1 MNIYFGAVNKS
12 EVEDE
17 DGMFVSDDAPNH
29 MFYYGV
35 EYGTNPGGMEEVVIF
50 DGIER
55 SVPIDIESVPA
66 LVKAL
71 AAYYKVHA
79 SLQLAKGIEAQVND
93 PFAEESIVE

>member
-12 EVEDE
+12 EVQDE
-17 DGMFVSDDAPNH
+17 DGMYVAEDAPNH

-35 EYGTNPGGMEEVVIF
+35 EYGTNPGGTDEVLIF

-66 LVKAL
+66 LITAL
-71 AAYYKVHA
+71 ARYYKVYTGL
-79 SLQLAKGIEAQVND
+79 SLAEQIKEQVED
-93 PFAEESIVE
+93 VYAEESII